1 MDQEY
6 HKIKAGNGKSYL
18 LETSREN
25 SLKADL
31 NGWQAMQLFGLLK
44 QARPERFMQMVTEGT
59 IIPFL
64 NNLVEQ
70 YHQNMEVHLQNGW
83 MEIEANEVE
92 WWNLSVNAGIEQ
104 GPLKSLPETP
114 PR

>member
-25 SLKADL
+25 SLKANL

-44 QARPERFMQMVTEGT
+44 QASPERFMQMVTEGT

-64 NNLVEQ
+64 NT
-70 YHQNMEVHLQNGW
+70 
-83 MEIEANEVE
+83 
-92 WWNLSVNAGIEQ
+92 WWNNITRIWKSTCRMAGWRSKRTRWNGGTCQ
-104 GPLKSLPETP
+104 
-114 PR
+114 